1 MVDKIGT
8 DAGEDLIG
16 GAEND
21 LLDGKGGN
29 DRLYGKDGNDILY
42 GRGGDDLLD
51 GMTGADAMYGGS
63 GNDRYRIDNVGD
75 VISEDENNDGID
87 DGGIDLVESSIT
99 FTLSEFFENLTLTG
113 TDTINGTGNELDN
126 KIKGN
131 TAANVLTGDGGK
143 DILTGGGG
151 ADTFL
156 FGPAE
161 VSSTDRVVDFDAD
174 DRLGIFAAD
183 YGLSAGSGLTNGKL
197 SSDYFTIVSSGDQAT
212 TSHGQFIYSSGNRTL
227 MWDGDGAGGAA
238 GIAIATFDT
247 DIASILSADR
257 FTISGSGGSEP
268 APQISI
274 TDGAPDPQTEGSTAT
289 IKFMITLSA
298 AASETVRITYSTQ
311 NGTATA
317 GEDFVGVS
325 GGVVDIPAGQT
336 SVEVTI
342 NLRDD
347 TIVEN
352 TETFQVLINEA
363 KLVTSGT
370 ALTLA
375 DSSGTGSIAD
385 NDVNPPPP
393 ANPQISITDGAPDP
407 QTEGSTATI
416 KFMITLSA
424 AASETVRITY
434 STQNGTATAGEDF
447 VGVSGGVVDI
457 PAGQTSVEVTIN
469 LRDDTIVENTETFQ
483 VLINEAK
490 LVTSGTALTLADSSG
505 TGSIADND
513 VNPPPPANPTVVN
526 IIDTS
531 IKAGGINSSD
541 PSGLAYV
548 PGQGLFLSDSE
559 VDEKPFSRANNLFQ
573 ISTSGVL
580 EKSLSLTGFT
590 TEPTGLAF
598 NPVTG
603 HLLITDDDNYKV
615 FWVDPQNPTA
625 RLGTASVK
633 SLNCDDPEDVA
644 VNPNN
649 GNVFI
654 VNGTSHTIV
663 ETDKAISQVLSRITL
678 PTVIKDP
685 EALAYDAQHDVFF
698 VGGGFSKNIWVVDRG
713 GNILQTI
720 DLLKDYRNPIGDTS
734 AKIKDLEFAP
744 SSDPNDDPGEM
755 NLYVADYGNSHVNDG
770 RVIEI
775 DLGSGW
781 LIV

>member
-8 DAGEDLIG
+8 DAGEDLTG

-42 GRGGDDLLD
+42 GRSGDDLLD
-51 GMTGADAMYGGS
+51 GMAGADAMYGGA

-87 DGGIDLVESSIT
+87 DGGIELVESSIT
-99 FTLSEFFENLTLTG
+99 FTLPKFFENLTLTG
-113 TDTINGTGNELDN
+113 TDAVNATGNELDN

-131 TAANVLTGDGGK
+131 AAANVLTGDGGK

-156 FGPAE
+156 FGPAA

-174 DRLGIFAAD
+174 DRLGFFAAD
-183 YGLSAGSGLTNGKL
+183 YGLSEGSGLTNGKL
-197 SSDYFTIVSSGDQAT
+197 SSDYFTIVSSGNQAS
-212 TSHGQFIYSSGNRTL
+212 TSHGQFIYSSGTRTL

-247 DIASILSADR
+247 DIASLLSADR
-257 FTISGSGGSEP
+257 FTISGSGGSAP
-268 APQISI
+268 PPQISI
-274 TDGAPDPQTEGSTAT
+274 TDGAPNPQTEGSTAT
-289 IKFMITLSA
+289 IKFMITLSE
-298 AASETVRITYSTQ
+298 AASEAVRIVYSTQDGTATASEDFVGVSGGVVEIPAGQTSVEVTINLRDDTIVENAESFKVLINSAKLVTSGTALTLADSSGTGSIADNDASPPPNPTVVNITDGAPNPQTEGSTATIKFMITLSEAASEAVRITYSTQ
-311 NGTATA
+311 DGTATA

-352 TETFQVLINEA
+352 TETFKVLINSA

-385 NDVNPPPP
+385 NDVSPP
-393 ANPQISITDGAPDP
+393 S
-407 QTEGSTATI
+407 
-416 KFMITLSA
+416 
-424 AASETVRITY
+424 
-434 STQNGTATAGEDF
+434 
-447 VGVSGGVVDI
+447 
-457 PAGQTSVEVTIN
+457 
-469 LRDDTIVENTETFQ
+469 
-483 VLINEAK
+483 
-490 LVTSGTALTLADSSG
+490 
-505 TGSIADND
+505 
-513 VNPPPPANPTVVN
+513 NPTVVN

-559 VDEKPFSRANNLFQ
+559 VDESPFFRANNLFQ

-580 EKSLSLTGFT
+580 ENSLSLAAFT
-590 TEPTGLAF
+590 KEPTGLAF

-603 HLLITDDDNYKV
+603 HLLITDDDKYSIY
-615 FWVDPQNPTA
+615 WVDPKNPTA
-625 RLGTASVK
+625 RLGTASAK

-654 VNGTSHTIV
+654 VNGTSRTIV

-744 SSDPNDDPGEM
+744 SSDPNDDPGKM

-775 DLGSGW
+775 DLGNDW
-781 LIV
+781 LIVA

>member
-99 FTLSEFFENLTLTG
+99 FTLPKFFENLTLTG

-268 APQISI
+268 P
-274 TDGAPDPQTEGSTAT
+274 
-289 IKFMITLSA
+289 
-298 AASETVRITYSTQ
+298 
-311 NGTATA
+311 
-317 GEDFVGVS
+317 
-325 GGVVDIPAGQT
+325 
-336 SVEVTI
+336 
-342 NLRDD
+342 
-347 TIVEN
+347 
-352 TETFQVLINEA
+352 
-363 KLVTSGT
+363 
-370 ALTLA
+370 
-375 DSSGTGSIAD
+375 
-385 NDVNPPPP
+385 
-393 ANPQISITDGAPDP
+393 PQISITDGAPDP

-531 IKAGGINSSD
+531 IKAGGINSPD

-559 VDEKPFSRANNLFQ
+559 VDEKPFSRSNNLFQ

-580 EKSLSLTGFT
+580 ETSLSLTGFT

-625 RLGTASVK
+625 RLGTVLVK

-654 VNGTSHTIV
+654 ANGTSRTIV

>member
-8 DAGEDLIG
+8 DAGEDLTG

-29 DRLYGKDGNDILY
+29 DRLYGKGGNDILY
-42 GRGGDDLLD
+42 GRAGDDLLD

-87 DGGIDLVESSIT
+87 DGGIELVESSIT
-99 FTLSEFFENLTLTG
+99 FTLPKFFENLTLTG
-113 TDTINGTGNELDN
+113 TDAINGTGNELDN

-131 TAANVLTGDGGK
+131 AAANVLTGDGGK

-174 DRLGIFAAD
+174 DRLGFFAAD
-183 YGLSAGSGLTNGKL
+183 YGLSEGSGLTNGKL

-212 TSHGQFIYSSGNRTL
+212 TSHGQFIYSSGTRTL

-247 DIASILSADR
+247 DIASLLSADR
-257 FTISGSGGSEP
+257 FTISGSGGSAP
-268 APQISI
+268 PPQISI
-274 TDGAPDPQTEGSTAT
+274 TDGAPNPQTEGNTAT
-289 IKFMITLSA
+289 IKFMITLSE
-298 AASETVRITYSTQ
+298 AASEAVRIVYSTQ
-311 NGTATA
+311 DGTATES
-317 GEDFVGVS
+317 EDFVGVS
-325 GGVVDIPAGQT
+325 GGVVEIPAGQT

-352 TETFQVLINEA
+352 TETFKVLINSA

-385 NDVNPPPP
+385 ND
-393 ANPQISITDGAPDP
+393 
-407 QTEGSTATI
+407 GS
-416 KFMITLSA
+416 
-424 AASETVRITY
+424 
-434 STQNGTATAGEDF
+434 
-447 VGVSGGVVDI
+447 
-457 PAGQTSVEVTIN
+457 
-469 LRDDTIVENTETFQ
+469 
-483 VLINEAK
+483 
-490 LVTSGTALTLADSSG
+490 
-505 TGSIADND
+505 
-513 VNPPPPANPTVVN
+513 PPPPANPTVVN

-559 VDEKPFSRANNLFQ
+559 VDESPFSRANNLFQ

-580 EKSLSLTGFT
+580 ENSLSLAAFT
-590 TEPTGLAF
+590 KEPTGLAF

-603 HLLITDDDNYKV
+603 HLLITDDDKYSIY
-615 FWVDPQNPTA
+615 WVDPKNPTA
-625 RLGTASVK
+625 RLGTASAK

-663 ETDKAISQVLSRITL
+663 EIDKAFSQVLSRITL
-678 PTVIKDP
+678 PVEIKDP
-685 EALAYDAQHDVFF
+685 EALAYDAQHNVFF
-698 VGGGFSKNIWVVDRG
+698 VGGGFSKNIWVVDHG

-744 SSDPNDDPGEM
+744 SSDPNDDPGKM

-775 DLGSGW
+775 DLGNDW
-781 LIV
+781 LIVA

>member
-8 DAGEDLIG
+8 DAGEDLTG

-42 GRGGDDLLD
+42 GRSGDDLLD
-51 GMTGADAMYGGS
+51 GMAGADTMYGGS

-87 DGGIDLVESSIT
+87 DGGIDLVESSVT
-99 FTLSEFFENLTLTG
+99 FTLPKFFENLTLTG
-113 TDTINGTGNELDN
+113 TDAINATGNELDN

-131 TAANVLTGDGGK
+131 AAANVLAGDGGK

-156 FGPAE
+156 FGPAA

-174 DRLGIFAAD
+174 DRFGIFAAD
-183 YGLSAGSGLTNGKL
+183 YGLRAGSGLTNGRL
-197 SSDYFTIVSSGDQAT
+197 SSDYFTIVSSGNQAS
-212 TSHGQFIYSSGNRTL
+212 TSHGQFIYLSGTRTL

-247 DIASILSADR
+247 DIASFLSADR
-257 FTISGSGGSEP
+257 FMIFGSGGSEP
-268 APQISI
+268 SPQISI
-274 TDGAPDPQTEGSTAT
+274 TDGAPNPQTEGSTAT
-289 IKFMITLSA
+289 IKFMITLSE
-298 AASETVRITYSTQ
+298 AASEAVRITYSTQ
-311 NGTATA
+311 DGTATA
-317 GEDFVGVS
+317 SEDFVGVS

-352 TETFQVLINEA
+352 TETFKVLINSA

-385 NDVNPPPP
+385 NDLSPP
-393 ANPQISITDGAPDP
+393 SH
-407 QTEGSTATI
+407 
-416 KFMITLSA
+416 
-424 AASETVRITY
+424 
-434 STQNGTATAGEDF
+434 
-447 VGVSGGVVDI
+447 
-457 PAGQTSVEVTIN
+457 
-469 LRDDTIVENTETFQ
+469 
-483 VLINEAK
+483 
-490 LVTSGTALTLADSSG
+490 
-505 TGSIADND
+505 
-513 VNPPPPANPTVVN
+513 PTVVN

-559 VDEKPFSRANNLFQ
+559 VDESPFFRANNLFQ

-580 EKSLSLTGFT
+580 ENSFSLATFT
-590 TEPTGLAF
+590 KEPTGLAF

-603 HLLITDDDNYKV
+603 HLLITDDDKYSIY
-615 FWVDPQNPTA
+615 WVDPKNPTA
-625 RLGTASVK
+625 RLGTASAK

-663 ETDKAISQVLSRITL
+663 EIDKTFSQVLSRITL
-678 PTVIKDP
+678 PVEIKDP

-698 VGGGFSKNIWVVDRG
+698 VGGGFSKNIWVVDHG
-713 GNILQTI
+713 GNILQSI
-720 DLLKDYRNPIGDTS
+720 DLLKDYRNPIGGTS
-734 AKIKDLEFAP
+734 VKVKDLELAP
-744 SSDPNDDPGEM
+744 SSDPNDDPGKM

-775 DLGSGW
+775 DLGHDW
-781 LIV
+781 LIVA